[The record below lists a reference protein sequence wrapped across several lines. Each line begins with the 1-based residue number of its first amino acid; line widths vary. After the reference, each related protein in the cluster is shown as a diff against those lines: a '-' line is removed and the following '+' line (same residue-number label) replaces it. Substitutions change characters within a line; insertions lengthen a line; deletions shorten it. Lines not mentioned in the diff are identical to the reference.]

1 MANNYW
7 AERQAKVQEALTRKN
22 IKETE
27 EQLNRYYASTLKKVL
42 GSFKQVYTK
51 YLLSIEEGKEPTPAD
66 LYKLDSY
73 WQFQA
78 QLKIELQKLGDKQ
91 SVLLAEQFVK
101 QYTEIYEA
109 VAIRGEVAFST
120 IDKKTALQMIN
131 EIWCADGKSWSSRIW
146 GNMDRLQQALNENLT
161 HILTTGISSSEL
173 KRNLIGQALDKM
185 FEEKLAVPTRAEFM
199 KAYNRADS
207 VVRTELA
214 HIQTQS
220 ARNKYLDNG
229 VREVEVWA
237 DKDERRCEVCGKL
250 HQKRFPIGG
259 QMPVPAHPRCRCCI
273 LPVIEEYEQLEI
285 EGFN

>member
-27 EQLNRYYASTLKKVL
+27 EQLNKYYASTLKKVL

>member
-1 MANNYW
+1 MANKYW

-27 EQLNRYYASTLKKVL
+27 EQLTKYYASTLKKVL
-42 GSFKQVYTK
+42 GSFEKVYTK

-101 QYTEIYEA
+101 EYTEIYEA

-161 HILTTGISSSEL
+161 YILTTGISSSEL

-185 FEEKLAVPTRAEFM
+185 FEEKLAVPTREEFM

-220 ARNKYLDNG
+220 ARNKYLDSG

-273 LPVIEEYEQLEI
+273 LPVVEDEQLVI
-285 EGFN
+285 EGFE